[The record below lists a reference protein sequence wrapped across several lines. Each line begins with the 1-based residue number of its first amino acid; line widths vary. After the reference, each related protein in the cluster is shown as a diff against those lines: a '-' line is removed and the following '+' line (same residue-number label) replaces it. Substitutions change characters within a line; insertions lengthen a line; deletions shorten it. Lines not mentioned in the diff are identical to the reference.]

1 MGGKMKKRSIFAI
14 ILLLIPALTTAQSRV
29 RAEDI
34 LQQINDGKAVQFTNA
49 VIEGDLDLTS
59 LKDWTPDKNNR
70 GKSRWNSTR
79 TYWHH
84 VRSSLKFIDCTFNND
99 VIAYHHDKW
108 KNETRNVIFHE
119 DTSFS
124 GCRFKEDSAFKYVHF
139 EKDADFE
146 RASFSREALFKYTR
160 FSNKI
165 SFAGASFG
173 RSANFKYTK
182 FPDHVNFS
190 ESEFRREA
198 NFKYTKFP
206 RGVSFKNA
214 GFKSFANFK
223 YTKFSDPFEFEGT
236 DFEGDIDLKYTKL
249 NGRSFNRYLLSN
261 RK

>member
-1 MGGKMKKRSIFAI
+1 MKKWSIFAI
-14 ILLLIPALTTAQSRV
+14 ILMLIPALTTAQSRV

-34 LQQINDGKAVQFTNA
+34 LQQINDEKAVHYTNA

-70 GKSRWNSTR
+70 KNSRWNTQ
-79 TYWHH
+79 TFWHH
-84 VRSSLKFIDCTFNND
+84 VRSSMIFIDCTFNGD
-99 VIAYHHDKW
+99 VTAYHHDEW

-124 GCRFKEDSAFKYVHF
+124 GCRFREDSAFKYVRF
-139 EKDADFE
+139 EKGADFKGT
-146 RASFSREALFKYTR
+146 SFSREALFKYTG
-160 FSNKI
+160 FSGDV

-173 RSANFKYTK
+173 RDANFKYTR
-182 FPDHVNFS
+182 FPDFVSFN
-190 ESEFRREA
+190 EAEFRREA

-214 GFKSFANFK
+214 AFKSFANFK
-223 YTKFSDPFEFEGT
+223 YSKFSDPFDFDGTEF
-236 DFEGDIDLKYTKL
+236 DGDIDLKYTKL
-249 NGRSFNRYLLSN
+249 NGRSFNRYLLQN